1 MVTSPG
7 EGGDQPGTEDPN
19 APDVI
24 FSENMGSAT
33 ISKVDGYWPYLNT
46 FTAWSSGL
54 TFTDVNDKTL
64 SVRSVNGVNNIWFP
78 AKKECDLKITG
89 FSTAG
94 YTTLTLTYDVAASL
108 FNNAGEQDAAA
119 LTGTF
124 NGQPFATP
132 SKVLSGPAG
141 DNNKFYTFSVEL
153 PASAAAAQS
162 ELHFLSTAAANTM
175 GLRLANIKLT
185 GKK

>member
-1 MVTSPG
+1 M
-7 EGGDQPGTEDPN
+7 
-19 APDVI
+19 
-24 FSENMGSAT
+24 
-33 ISKVDGYWPYLNT
+33 
-46 FTAWSSGL
+46 
-54 TFTDVNDKTL
+54 
-64 SVRSVNGVNNIWFP
+64 VNGACFVRLARALP
-78 AKKECDLKITG
+78 
-89 FSTAG
+89 STRA
-94 YTTLTLTYDVAASL
+94 
-108 FNNAGEQDAAA
+108 FA
-119 LTGTF
+119 LTGRGALRPPYPGCRSLRSLAPGYKQTRLRRVWDGLQPSPLTPKSARKPSCRTLHTSLR
-124 NGQPFATP
+124 NSHGQPFATP